1 MKIAPYLGFDG
12 TCAEAFRF
20 YERVLKGKIDMM
32 MTYGE
37 APVPQQAP
45 ADQSG
50 RIMHVHMTIGDQSL
64 MGGDAPSHM
73 HQKPAGFCVS
83 IHVDTEVEAERVFK
97 ELSEGG
103 HVNAAMAET
112 FWAKRFGMAVD
123 RYGTP
128 WIVNCP
134 KPM

>member
-12 TCAEAFRF
+12 RCAEAFRF
-20 YERVLKGKIDMM
+20 YERVLRGNIDMM

-37 APVPQQAP
+37 SPM
-45 ADQSG
+45 ADKSPPDMRD
-50 RIMHVHMTIGDQSL
+50 RIMHAHMKVGDQSI
-64 MGGDAPSHM
+64 MGGDAPSQM
-73 HQKPAGFCVS
+73 FQKPAGFCVS
-83 IHVDTEVEAERVFK
+83 LHVDAEDEAERVFR
-97 ELSEGG
+97 ELGEGG
-103 HVNAAMAET
+103 TINAPMAET
-112 FWAKRFGMAVD
+112 FWAKRFGMLVD

>member
-1 MKIAPYLGFDG
+1 MKITPYLGFDG
-12 TCAEAFRF
+12 TCAEAFKF
-20 YERVLKGKIDMM
+20 YERVLHGKIDMM

-37 APVPQQAP
+37 APAPRQTP
-45 ADQSG
+45 ADHDD
-50 RIMHVHMTIGDQSL
+50 RIMHVHMKVGDQSL
-64 MGGDAPSHM
+64 MGGDSPSQM

-83 IHVDTEVEAERVFK
+83 VHIDTEAEAERVFK
-97 ELSEGG
+97 DLSDGAQ
-103 HVNAAMAET
+103 VNMPMAET
-112 FWAKRFGMAVD
+112 FWAKRFGMLVD

>member
-12 TCAEAFRF
+12 QCADAFKF
-20 YERVLKGKIDMM
+20 YERALRGKIDMM

-37 APVPQQAP
+37 SPAAAQTP
-45 ADQSG
+45 ADQHG
-50 RIMHVHMTIGDQSL
+50 RIMHAHMMVGDQSL
-64 MGGDAPSHM
+64 MGGDAPANMFH
-73 HQKPAGFCVS
+73 KPAGFCVS
-83 IHVDTEVEAERVFK
+83 LHVDTEAEAERVFK
-97 ELSEGG
+97 ELSDGG
-103 HVNAAMAET
+103 QVNAPMGET

-123 RYGTP
+123 KFGTP

>member
-1 MKIAPYLGFDG
+1 MKITPYLGFDG
-12 TCAEAFRF
+12 TCAEAFKF
-20 YERVLKGKIDMM
+20 YERVLHGKIDMM

-37 APVPQQAP
+37 APAPQQAP
-45 ADQSG
+45 ADQRD
-50 RIMHVHMTIGDQSL
+50 RIMHVHMKVGDQSL
-64 MGGDAPSHM
+64 MGGDSPSHT

-83 IHVDTEVEAERVFK
+83 VHIDTEAEAERVFK
-97 ELSEGG
+97 DLSDGAQ
-103 HVNAAMAET
+103 VNMPMAET
-112 FWAKRFGMAVD
+112 FWAKRFGMLVD

>member
-1 MKIAPYLGFDG
+1 MKITPYLGFDG
-12 TCAEAFRF
+12 TCAEAFKF
-20 YERVLKGKIDMM
+20 YERALHGKIDMM

-37 APVPQQAP
+37 SPAAAQTP
-45 ADQSG
+45 ADQHG
-50 RIMHVHMTIGDQSL
+50 RIMHVHMKVGDQSL
-64 MGGDAPSHM
+64 MGGDAPAGM

-83 IHVDTEVEAERVFK
+83 LHVDTEVEAERVFK
-97 ELSEGG
+97 ELGDGG
-103 HVNAAMAET
+103 KVNMPMSET

-123 RYGTP
+123 KFGTP